1 MYSSISFL
9 ASVIYLVT
17 SWPLF
22 ELLKI
27 DLSIIKNNVQL
38 DRSVGRGIVR
48 PLPLG
53 LIAVV
58 YHQHPLPFLLASIAR
73 LIPAQSSTVTPSSG
87 PFNVLTGNAAD
98 ILVSL
103 LVVSSLLIGYRI
115 ECYAF
120 KDLPKWNSRVSFG
133 LLLYTLLL
141 LFTYL
146 CDKLVRCIFVYP
158 GSFCSFIYGFSIIT
172 SIFLWTHISL
182 ALFIYLFVYKRDVE

>member
-53 LIAVV
+53 LIAIV
-58 YHQHPLPFLLASIAR
+58 YHQHPLPLLLASIAR
-73 LIPAQSSTVTPSSG
+73 LIPAQSSTVTPSWG

-103 LVVSSLLIGYRI
+103 LVVIYFLIRYRI

-133 LLLYTLLL
+133 LLYTLLL

-158 GSFCSFIYGFSIIT
+158 GSFCSFY
-172 SIFLWTHISL
+172 L
-182 ALFIYLFVYKRDVE
+182 LF

>member
-58 YHQHPLPFLLASIAR
+58 YHQHPLPLLLASIAR
-73 LIPAQSSTVTPSSG
+73 LIPAQSSTVTPSWG

-103 LVVSSLLIGYRI
+103 LVVISFLIGYRI

-120 KDLPKWNSRVSFG
+120 IDLPKWNSRVSFG
-133 LLLYTLLL
+133 LLFIHYCCYLLTYAINLWDVFLYTQGLSVL
-141 LFTYL
+141 
-146 CDKLVRCIFVYP
+146 
-158 GSFCSFIYGFSIIT
+158 FIYCLSIIT
-172 SIFLWTHISL
+172 IIFLWTHISL
-182 ALFIYLFVYKRDVE
+182 ALFI

>member
-22 ELLKI
+22 QLLKI

-53 LIAVV
+53 LIAVFTTNTPF
-58 YHQHPLPFLLASIAR
+58 PLPLLLASIAR
-73 LIPAQSSTVTPSSG
+73 LIPAQSSTVTPSWG

-103 LVVSSLLIGYRI
+103 LAISFLIGYII

-146 CDKLVRCIFVYP
+146 CDKLVRFIFVYP
-158 GSFCSFIYGFSIIT
+158 GSFCSFY
-172 SIFLWTHISL
+172 L
-182 ALFIYLFVYKRDVE
+182 LF

>member
-58 YHQHPLPFLLASIAR
+58 YHQHPLPLLLASIAR
-73 LIPAQSSTVTPSSG
+73 LIPAQSSTVTPSWE

-103 LVVSSLLIGYRI
+103 LVVISFLIGYRI

-133 LLLYTLLL
+133 LLLYTLFL
-141 LFTYL
+141 
-146 CDKLVRCIFVYP
+146 LVRCIFVYP
-158 GSFCSFIYGFSIIT
+158 GSFCSFIYCFSRIT

-182 ALFIYLFVYKRDVE
+182 ALFICLFVYKRDVE

>member
-58 YHQHPLPFLLASIAR
+58 YHQHPFPLLLAR
-73 LIPAQSSTVTPSSG
+73 LIPAQSSTVTPSWG
-87 PFNVLTGNAAD
+87 PFNVLTENAAD

-103 LVVSSLLIGYRI
+103 LVVISFLIGYRI

-120 KDLPKWNSRVSFG
+120 KDLPKWHIRVSFG
-133 LLLYTLLL
+133 LLLYLLLL

-158 GSFCSFIYGFSIIT
+158 GSFCSFY
-172 SIFLWTHISL
+172 L
-182 ALFIYLFVYKRDVE
+182 LF